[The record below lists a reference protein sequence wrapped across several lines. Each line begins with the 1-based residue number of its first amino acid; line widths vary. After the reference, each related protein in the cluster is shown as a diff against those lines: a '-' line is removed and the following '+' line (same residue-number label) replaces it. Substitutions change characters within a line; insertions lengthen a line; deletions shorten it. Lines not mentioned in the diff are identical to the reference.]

1 MRSRTKIEIRNKAR
15 LIHCLASILEYD
27 AENLKNDA
35 NLCHPDDLFR
45 TIRDTKDT
53 LQNIAD
59 TITEIEYELYLDS
72 RNKHVPL

>member
-15 LIHCLASILEYD
+15 LIHCLAAILEYD

-45 TIRDTKDT
+45 TIRDTKDA